1 MLKQQTNS
9 RNYPILFDLPFLWL
23 IKKCNWFE
31 NFNHFFK
38 ISPLLYMESNLRN
51 GMASYSQTQE
61 YSSWGTHWL
70 TPLQEII
77 YLFTCASK
85 CTIDPS
91 RGIDFIHLPKHCL
104 RDQRS
109 PSPSLGWHPHFLEAF
124 LITSKLCLPRGE
136 KSFRLHLTWPLT
148 PTQRPF
154 QCCSQLYNLVMCEH
168 EVLFGTMVTPA
179 GCHLLCV
186 CRDLVFIS

>member
-9 RNYPILFDLPFLWL
+9 RNHPILFDLPFLWL

-77 YLFTCASK
+77 CLFTCASK
-85 CTIDPS
+85 CTIDSS

-124 LITSKLCLPRGE
+124 PITSKLRLPQG
-136 KSFRLHLTWPLT
+136 KKNIS
-148 PTQRPF
+148 
-154 QCCSQLYNLVMCEH
+154 
-168 EVLFGTMVTPA
+168 G
-179 GCHLLCV
+179 
-186 CRDLVFIS
+186 FISPDHWHLPKDPSNAAHSFIIWSCVNMRFSLV